1 MLFSSIRQAFAALLV
16 AVLVS
21 ACGGGSSAPP
31 PTGGIAVKAGDGNAT
46 VTWTMEP
53 GVQYWVFYAPV
64 TANFPSVSTTDWIN
78 TPGAQAFIN
87 VKSPFVISG
96 LVNGVQY
103 SFTVN
108 ARTGDGPGGPG
119 ATAVSATPRPAGA
132 TWAKSGDTG
141 TNALRALTYG
151 VSSLDTLGYY
161 LTMGDNGSAFKSTT
175 GLTWTAVPAA
185 TTAQINANIYT
196 LSRFIGVGNGGTIV
210 YSTDLTTWTN
220 GVSNTTENLN
230 AVTSNGSLAVAVG
243 NGGVIRT
250 STDGI
255 TWTAATTVPTTKNLY
270 GVTYSGNGFWIATG
284 AGGTILI
291 STDGSTWTQPVSGT
305 TADLRAATVQI
316 ISSYVFVAVGDAGTV
331 LLSTDNGATWTA
343 QTTGL
348 TGNLLAVSS
357 SSSQLLA
364 VGSGGLVAVSAN
376 GTTWTTGTSGTSSD
390 LYSVLPGL
398 SQYVAVG
405 ANGTNINSQ

>member
-1 MLFSSIRQAFAALLV
+1 MHFSSIRQAFAALLV

-21 ACGGGSSAPP
+21 ACGGGSSAPS
-31 PTGGIAVKAGDGNAT
+31 PTGGIAVKPGDGSAT

-64 TANFPSVSTTDWIN
+64 STNFPSVSTTDWIN
-78 TPGAQAFIN
+78 IPGAQAFIN

-96 LVNGVQY
+96 LVNGFQY

-119 ATAVSATPRPAGA
+119 APAVSALPRPAGA
-132 TWAKSGDTG
+132 TWAKGADSG

-161 LTMGDNGSAFKSTT
+161 LTMGDNGSAYKSTT

-185 TTAQINANIYT
+185 TTSQINANIYT
-196 LSRFIGVGNGGTIV
+196 LNRFIGVGNGGTIV
-210 YSTDLTTWTN
+210 YSTDLSTWTN

-230 AVTSNGSLAVAVG
+230 AISSNGSLAVAVG
-243 NGGVIRT
+243 NKGVIRT

-255 TWTAATTVPTTKNLY
+255 TWTAATTVPTTQNLNS
-270 GVTYSGNGFWIATG
+270 VTFSGNGFWIAAG
-284 AGGTILI
+284 AGGTILT
-291 STDGSTWTQPVSGT
+291 STDASTWTQRTSGT
-305 TADLRAATVQI
+305 TADLRGVVVQVI
-316 ISSYVFVAVGDAGTV
+316 TSYVFVAVGDSGTV
-331 LLSTDNGATWTA
+331 VLSSDNGATWVTK
-343 QTTGL
+343 TTGL
-348 TGNLLAVSS
+348 TGNLLAVSA

-364 VGSGGLVAVSAN
+364 VGAGGLVASSTD
-376 GTTWTTGTSGTSSD
+376 GTSWTTRTSGTTSD
-390 LYSVLPGL
+390 LYSVLPFL